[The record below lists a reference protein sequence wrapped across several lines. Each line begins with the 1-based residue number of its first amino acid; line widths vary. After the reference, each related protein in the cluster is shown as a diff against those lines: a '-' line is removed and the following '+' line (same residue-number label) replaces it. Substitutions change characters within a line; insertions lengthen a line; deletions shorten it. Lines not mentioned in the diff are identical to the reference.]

1 MRHQNTVFHSLLK
14 HLPFAELE
22 RLVAVHGADDR
33 ERGFDTQ
40 SHLVTLL
47 YAQFAGTKGL
57 REIADGLKSHSH
69 RLYHLGVTAPSKS
82 TFADAN
88 RQRARCAVFSELL
101 DLMLNC
107 AGRATRRAMNGVTY
121 LIDATAVKLNAR
133 STDWARFSA
142 TACGAK
148 LHIVYDPAADRPVYW
163 ALTAGNVNDITAAK
177 AMPIVRGATYVY
189 DLAFYDY
196 GWWADL
202 DAEGCRWV
210 TRLKRNTPVRII
222 EDRAVPPGTNILT
235 DRTGWLPQRQAKSR
249 KNPFQKPVREIT
261 VRLDT
266 GKELRIVS
274 NDLTSPAEAIAE
286 LYKQRWAIELF
297 FRWIKQTLQITKFL
311 GTSETAVRAQIAVA
325 LIAFLLLRLA
335 QATQSAVVSPLAFA
349 RLVRAH
355 LMHRRDL
362 RNLLG
367 PPPTPCRDPNQLVLV

>member
-22 RLVAVHGADDR
+22 RLVAAHGADDR

>member
-1 MRHQNTVFHSLLK
+1 
-14 HLPFAELE
+14 
-22 RLVAVHGADDR
+22 
-33 ERGFDTQ
+33 
-40 SHLVTLL
+40 
-47 YAQFAGTKGL
+47 
-57 REIADGLKSHSH
+57 
-69 RLYHLGVTAPSKS
+69 
-82 TFADAN
+82 
-88 RQRARCAVFSELL
+88 
-101 DLMLNC
+101 
-107 AGRATRRAMNGVTY
+107 MNGVTY

-142 TACGAK
+142 TTCGAK
-148 LHIVYDPAADRPVYW
+148 LHIVYDPTADRPVYW

-196 GWWADL
+196 GWWTDL

-210 TRLKRNTPVRII
+210 TRLKRNTPVRLI
-222 EDRAVPPGTNILT
+222 EDRAVPPGTNILA
-235 DRTGWLPQRQAKSR
+235 DRTGWLPERQAKSR

-274 NDLTSPAEAIAE
+274 NDLASPAEEIAE

-335 QATQSAVVSPLAFA
+335 QATQTAVVRPLAFA

-367 PPPTPCRDPNQLVLV
+367 PPPTPWRDPNQLVLV

>member
-1 MRHQNTVFHSLLK
+1 MRHQNIVFHRLLK
-14 HLPFAELE
+14 HLPFGELE
-22 RLVAVHGADDR
+22 RLVVAHGADDR
-33 ERGFDTQ
+33 ERGFDAK

-47 YAQFAGTKGL
+47 YAQFAGAKGL

-82 TFADAN
+82 TLADAN

-101 DLMLNC
+101 DLMLKW
-107 AGRATRRAMNGVTY
+107 AGRAARRAMQGVTY

-133 STDWARFSA
+133 SADWAQFSA
-142 TACGAK
+142 TTCGAK

-163 ALTAGNVNDITAAK
+163 AITRGNVNDITAAK

-196 GWWADL
+196 GWWAEL
-202 DAEGCRWV
+202 DAAGCRWV
-210 TRLKRNTPVRII
+210 TRLKRNTPLRII
-222 EDRAVPPGTNILT
+222 AERPLPTAGNVLSDRI
-235 DRTGWLPQRQAKSR
+235 GWLPERQAKSR

-266 GKELRIVS
+266 GTELRIVS
-274 NDLTSPAEAIAE
+274 NDLTAPAEEIAE
-286 LYKQRWAIELF
+286 LYRQRWAIELF
-297 FRWIKQTLQITKFL
+297 FRWIKQTLQLTKFL
-311 GTSETAVRAQIAVA
+311 GTSETAIRTQIAAA

-335 QATQSAVVSPLAFA
+335 QATQSAITSPLAFA

-362 RNLLG
+362 RNLLE
-367 PPPTPCRDPNQLVLV
+367 PPPTPPRDPNQLVLV

>member
-14 HLPFAELE
+14 HLPFAALE
-22 RLVAVHGADDR
+22 RLVAAHRADDR

-47 YAQFAGTKGL
+47 YAQFAGAKGL
-57 REIADGLKSHSH
+57 REIADGLKSYSH

-142 TACGAK
+142 TTCGAK

-202 DAEGCRWV
+202 DAQGCRWV
-210 TRLKRNTPVRII
+210 TRLKRNTPVRLI
-222 EDRAVPPGTNILT
+222 EDRAVPPGTNILA

-274 NDLTSPAEAIAE
+274 NDLASPAEEIAE

-335 QATQSAVVSPLAFA
+335 QATQTAVVSPLAFA

-367 PPPTPCRDPNQLVLV
+367 PPPTPCREPNQLVLV